1 MLRAPWPAGPR
12 STGSAFQT
20 FEEVSLTVGSLE
32 VSAHEAPTTMELPA
46 LVFVNVMLFPGISI
60 SVLNLGNGRPCWA
73 CDHNRQKK
81 SSKQFHYRASV
92 SSLRSFPEGCQ
103 TEAQPGS
110 PCVSVRL
117 SLATC
122 VKLRTEGHARFG
134 AQRST
139 SRPQAVSACVL
150 PASCCAK
157 ARR

>member
-32 VSAHEAPTTMELPA
+32 VSAHEAPTTMKLPA

-92 SSLRSFPEGCQ
+92 SSFLSFPERCQ
-103 TEAQPGS
+103 HKPQPES
-110 PCVSVRL
+110 PVVSL
-117 SLATC
+117 PPSLAPC
-122 VKLRTEGHARFG
+122 F
-134 AQRST
+134 
-139 SRPQAVSACVL
+139 
-150 PASCCAK
+150 
-157 ARR
+157 